1 MFKNSTVVMLP
12 TNKKAGKLSKGNKS
26 GILEIHDFI
35 FEKSGIYN
43 NHDFY
48 HLYIL
53 SDDKIEA
60 GDWYIRLFDNTIMCA
75 NSQSDHKHYDCR
87 KIIATTN
94 KTLLLPQNFPSFTY
108 LPQPSDSFT
117 QRYIES
123 YNNGKSIIDV
133 LVEYEEYFS
142 QNKGDKLTINKD
154 LYKLSFGSTIT
165 IKSFNFKGDP
175 DLIEFEE
182 DDNYNQGIHISH
194 TNLTTETLLKIDKDN
209 TITIKNVKDSWNKE
223 ELFEELSKIAG
234 DVRKDGFGIWS
245 TPKSYTSNWMKE
257 NNL

>member
-12 TNKKAGKLSKGNKS
+12 TNKKVGKLSKGNKS

-133 LVEYEEYFS
+133 LVEYEEY
-142 QNKGDKLTINKD
+142 NHD
-154 LYKLSFGSTIT
+154 
-165 IKSFNFKGDP
+165 
-175 DLIEFEE
+175 EE
-182 DDNYNQGIHISH
+182 WSEIGGAY
-194 TNLTTETLLKIDKDN
+194 ETCQKRLKVNSKDN
-209 TITIKNVKDSWNKE
+209 TITIKINKRKIANN
-223 ELFEELSKIAG
+223 FIWKKQKIAG
-234 DVRKDGFGIWS
+234 
-245 TPKSYTSNWMKE
+245 
-257 NNL
+257 